1 MKQLAIIICLCVI
14 GVTNAYANYISDDG
28 FWTFSI
34 IDEATNKVSI
44 KNYAGDETEELTIP
58 SYFKYQGVE
67 HYPTGIAKRAFNGCE
82 FSSIVIPPCIN
93 TIESEA
99 FYNCTKLKDV
109 HYNAS
114 LDEPV
119 GNDGVGEIF
128 CNCDSLRNLTIG
140 EDVALIPDY
149 LFSHYLQFET
159 LQISKSVTE
168 IGTGAFRYCNFGS
181 IIVDPLNPKYDSRD
195 DCNAIIE
202 TATNRLIVGG
212 KNTIIPNSATLIGHD
227 AINSISED
235 DPIYSITIPDN
246 VIEIEGRN
254 GAIKVIWL
262 ANTPPTN
269 YYYFSASR
277 THFVPNE
284 SYTYLT
290 APTVYPNLSSM
301 FEVDGIKY
309 VPTGDSTCDAIDCV
323 YHPEITEFT
332 LSKDVLYNGI
342 TFELQ
347 NITSPLFIA
356 NPYLERCKISD
367 EYDGEIPS
375 YTFSNCKNL
384 QEVSISNGISTIR
397 KYTFEGCTSLQSIT
411 IPDNVLS
418 IESSAFEGCS
428 SLQNIT
434 IPSNVLSIGNY
445 AFNGCLSLADV
456 IIADRETTLSTGNG
470 GYGYDELF
478 SDCPL
483 KSVYIGGNIAYPKYD
498 STDTDASAYSPF
510 SNPTLESV
518 VISANVTLLGRKF
531 FYGCRQVSS
540 ITCHATVPPTLGSG
554 VFDGIDKSSCE
565 LIIPEKSIDAYKEA
579 DGWKD
584 FFASSG
590 YKCET
595 SDIVSNTNIS
605 IENGNIVVGGA
616 GDMPVFIEV
625 YNISGNFI
633 YSGHDIAIPVAAGT
647 YIVKVAGKIFK
658 VAL

>member
-1 MKQLAIIICLCVI
+1 MKQLAIIISLCVI
-14 GVTNAYANYISDDG
+14 GVTDAYANYISDDG
-28 FWTFSI
+28 LWTFSI

-44 KNYAGDETEELTIP
+44 KNYTGDETEELTIP
-58 SYFKYQGVE
+58 SYFKYQGAE
-67 HYPTGIAKRAFNGCE
+67 YYPTSIAKRAFNGCE

-93 TIESEA
+93 TIGSEA
-99 FYNCTKLKDV
+99 FYNCTKLKNV

-140 EDVALIPDY
+140 EDVTLIPEY

-168 IGTGAFRYCNFGS
+168 IGTDAFRYCNFGS
-181 IIVDPLNPKYDSRD
+181 IIIDPLNPKYDSRNN
-195 DCNAIIE
+195 CNAIIE
-202 TATNRLIVGG
+202 TTTNRLIVGG
-212 KNTIIPNSATLIGHD
+212 KSTIIPNSVTSIGHD
-227 AINSISED
+227 AINSIGN

-254 GAIKVIWL
+254 SAIKVIWL

-269 YYYFSASR
+269 YNYFTAHR

-284 SYTYLT
+284 SYTKLS
-290 APTVYPNLSSM
+290 ATVYPNLSSM

-347 NITSPLFIA
+347 NITSPLFIE
-356 NPYLERCKISD
+356 NRYLKRCKISD
-367 EYDGEIPS
+367 EYNGEIPS

-384 QEVSISNGISTIR
+384 QEVNIGNGISTIG
-397 KYTFEGCTSLQSIT
+397 KGTFEGCT
-411 IPDNVLS
+411 
-418 IESSAFEGCS
+418 

-445 AFNGCLSLADV
+445 TFNGCLSLADV

-470 GYGYDELF
+470 GYGYDGLF

-483 KSVYIGGNIAYPKYD
+483 KSVYIGGNIAYPNYD
-498 STDTDASAYSPF
+498 SKAYDSVYPYSPF
-510 SNPTLESV
+510 YNSTIESV
-518 VISANVTLLGRKF
+518 VISANVTLLGRRL
-531 FYGCRQVSS
+531 FYACKQVSS
-540 ITCHATVPPTLGSG
+540 ITCHATVPPSTPWGYSALYSHD
-554 VFDGIDKSSCE
+554 VFYGIDKSTCK
-565 LIIPEKSIDAYKEA
+565 LIVPEESIDAYKDA
-579 DGWKD
+579 DGWKE
-584 FFASSG
+584 FFIASG
-590 YKCET
+590 YKSEMN
-595 SDIVSNTNIS
+595 DIVSDINIS
-605 IENGNIVVGGA
+605 VENGNIVVTET
-616 GDMPVFIEV
+616 DTEILVEV
-625 YNISGNFI
+625 YNINGNLI
-633 YSGHDIAIPVAAGT
+633 YSGYGTSIPVTDGI
-647 YIVKVAGKIFK
+647 YIVKAGNTRHK
-658 VAL
+658 VII